1 MRRAQES
8 FFFFNLYFV
17 KQIVNPNVRFAV
29 CTIERKRRQRWRDDS
44 PLSSSCF
51 SFYFTS
57 FNFFFSYFVRRSNSI
72 RCSSIIRTNKLYL
85 KERVFLKERS
95 RSFFFFFFFLLFSSS
110 RDRFLFVFPSF
121 IDNQKISYPNTLYLS
136 KPIVMVIDAEALGTV
151 FDLRKKGNPISSIT
165 LLLHTPYN
173 SHG

>member
-1 MRRAQES
+1 M
-8 FFFFNLYFV
+8 

-44 PLSSSCF
+44 SLSSSCF

-57 FNFFFSYFVRRSNSI
+57 FDFFFSYFVRRSNWI
-72 RCSSIIRTNKLYL
+72 RCSSIIRANKLYL
-85 KERVFLKERS
+85 KECVFLKEHS
-95 RSFFFFFFFLLFSSS
+95 RSFFFLFLLFSSS

-151 FDLRKKGNPISSIT
+151 FDLRKKRNPISSIT